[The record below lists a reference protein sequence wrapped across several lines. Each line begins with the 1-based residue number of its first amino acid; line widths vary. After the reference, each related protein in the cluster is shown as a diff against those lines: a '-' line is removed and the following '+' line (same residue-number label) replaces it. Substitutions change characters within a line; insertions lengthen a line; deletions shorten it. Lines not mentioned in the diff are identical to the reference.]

1 MYVTKHESMSVRL
14 VPFIRCLAAGAARC
28 ICAAAGSARAAVYN
42 IYSDFSSSSDPSGA
56 WTYGYEPSVNG
67 AFTTY
72 ATEQQY
78 GSTQYWFYH
87 TVGAGGL
94 PNIGHGGLVG
104 YPTGSVEMQAG
115 DNSPSNSNDYAYVSV
130 LRFTAP
136 SAGAYSADINF
147 TGIGAGSD
155 TQDYVYVD
163 GAPVLQQEVKNQGTA
178 TYSNGL
184 LTLTAGEIVDIIVS
198 NGAGN
203 STNPGDTNLVG
214 VTAVLQSPPADVPE
228 PASLAL
234 LGVAV
239 VWMTA
244 VRRRIRQAI

>member
-14 VPFIRCLAAGAARC
+14 VPFIRCLAAGAALC

-56 WTYGYEPSVNG
+56 WTYGYEPQSMAPLPPTPLSNSMGV
-67 AFTTY
+67 
-72 ATEQQY
+72 
-78 GSTQYWFYH
+78 
-87 TVGAGGL
+87 
-94 PNIGHGGLVG
+94 PNIGSTTLSGPADFRTSDMAAWSGILQVRLRCKPETIARQIVTTT
-104 YPTGSVEMQAG
+104 PTSACCALRRQA
-115 DNSPSNSNDYAYVSV
+115 PAH
-130 LRFTAP
+130 TAP
-136 SAGAYSADINF
+136 TSTLPVS
-147 TGIGAGSD
+147 
-155 TQDYVYVD
+155 
-163 GAPVLQQEVKNQGTA
+163 APVPTRRI
-178 TYSNGL
+178 T
-184 LTLTAGEIVDIIVS
+184 
-198 NGAGN
+198 
-203 STNPGDTNLVG
+203 STSMEPRCSSRRSKSGHRHLFQWLAHPDRGRNRRYYRFERRREQHEPRRYDLVG